1 LSPLPEEPA
10 QDSAAGEHSHAAEP
24 GAAANEQA
32 RESDTARAG
41 AGLEAELRNW
51 QALLQQALEAGNAF
65 SRLVL
70 LELRLAVGDAGRLAL
85 VVLAL
90 VPLVIFTWLGL
101 SVLLAWWAFAALESV
116 ALGLVA
122 FTALQVAALLLLWLA
137 ARRYAR
143 SLALP
148 ATRRQLRAIM
158 ETGNGSKPQA
168 ENP

>member
-1 LSPLPEEPA
+1 MSPLPEEPA
-10 QDSAAGEHSHAAEP
+10 RDSAAGEYGHAAEP
-24 GAAANEQA
+24 GGAANEQA
-32 RESDTARAG
+32 RASDTASGG
-41 AGLEAELRNW
+41 AGLEAEFRNW
-51 QALLQQALEAGNAF
+51 QTLLQQALEAGNQF
-65 SRLVL
+65 SRLLV
-70 LELRLAVGDAGRLAL
+70 LELQLAVGDAGRLAL
-85 VVLAL
+85 VVLAV
-90 VPLVIFTWLGL
+90 VPLLIFTWLGL

-158 ETGNGSKPQA
+158 ETGNGNKPQA

>member
-1 LSPLPEEPA
+1 MSPVAEDPA
-10 QDSAAGEHSHAAEP
+10 PDSAAGEHGHAAEP

-65 SRLVL
+65 SRLAL
-70 LELRLAVGDAGRLAL
+70 LELQLAVGDAGRLAL
-85 VVLAL
+85 VVLAV
-90 VPLVIFTWLGL
+90 VPLLIFTWLGL
-101 SVLLAWWAFAALESV
+101 SVLLAWWAYAALESV
-116 ALGLVA
+116 ALGLMA
-122 FTALQVAALLLLWLA
+122 FTALQTSALLLLWLA

-148 ATRRQLRAIM
+148 ATRRQLRTIM
-158 ETGNGSKPQA
+158 ETGNGDKPQA

>member
-1 LSPLPEEPA
+1 MSPVAEDPA
-10 QDSAAGEHSHAAEP
+10 PDSAAGEPEP

-32 RESDTARAG
+32 RESGTASAG

-65 SRLVL
+65 SRLVV
-70 LELRLAVGDAGRLAL
+70 LELQLAVGDAGRLAL
-85 VVLAL
+85 VVLAV
-90 VPLVIFTWLGL
+90 VPLLIFTWLGL
-101 SVLLAWWAFAALESV
+101 SVLLAWWAYAALESV

-122 FTALQVAALLLLWLA
+122 FTALQASALLLLWLA

-158 ETGNGSKPQA
+158 ETGNGNKPQA